1 MRLDCFKNQLQGLAS
16 VDDVVNDKKA
26 LGLDV
31 EGDERLRTFD
41 ELGAGFETVVLIVVV
56 LDANRLDEADVEH
69 V

>member
-1 MRLDCFKNQLQGLAS
+1 MRLHCFKNQLQGLAG

-31 EGDERLRTFD
+31 GGDERLRTFD